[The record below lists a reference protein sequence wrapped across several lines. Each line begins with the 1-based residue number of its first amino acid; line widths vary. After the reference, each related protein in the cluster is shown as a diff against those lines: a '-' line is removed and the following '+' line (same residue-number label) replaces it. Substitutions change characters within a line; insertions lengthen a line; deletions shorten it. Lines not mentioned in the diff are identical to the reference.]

1 MNNFCWSK
9 DQIYERIETVKRNLQ
24 MQTINSTEPMPH
36 TPQGTNGEWVW
47 DEHTTARHVSADG
60 HEWILRGAWRWQQVI
75 QKQDAFTE
83 NASVKQIVEFLTLF
97 VINLPYYRWTFSGV
111 HLLQGI
117 EEYY

>member
-1 MNNFCWSK
+1 
-9 DQIYERIETVKRNLQ
+9 

-36 TPQGTNGEWVW
+36 TPQGANGEWVW

-83 NASVKQIVEFLTLF
+83 NASVKQIVEFHKPIKKIETKSFAAEKAGKALLVATAIITVLTIGAILA
-97 VINLPYYRWTFSGV
+97 L
-111 HLLQGI
+111 
-117 EEYY
+117 